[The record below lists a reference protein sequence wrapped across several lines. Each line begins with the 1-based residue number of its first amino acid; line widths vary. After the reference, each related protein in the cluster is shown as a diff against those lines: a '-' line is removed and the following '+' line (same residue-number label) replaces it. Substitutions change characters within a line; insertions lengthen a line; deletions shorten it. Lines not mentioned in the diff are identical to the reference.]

1 MFPSTRSENTNSVM
15 TIVPQKN
22 SPRGKK
28 TSAPAITPAV
38 PRKVTVSGLTPGG

>member
-1 MFPSTRSENTNSVM
+1 M

-22 SPRGKK
+22 WPEK

-38 PRKVTVSGLTPGG
+38 PISVTVSGLTPGG